1 MELLVYTNVEDVVK
15 PMLKNYNLENVDV
28 KIIKSSKNQLIL
40 KKNNK
45 VIAKMTKQSEL
56 PKFLNILE
64 NNTKEEFANREALE
78 RCGLPYIK
86 PTSHCFTNEID
97 TCCRFGNYARS
108 FGIEYNEL
116 PIISSEDAFEYR
128 FGRKPNQTEKSNFCT
143 TKEFCKNIADKFK
156 DGTQILFTMDK
167 KKIN

>member
-1 MELLVYTNVEDVVK
+1 MELSVYTNVEDIVK

-28 KIIKSSKNQLIL
+28 KIIKSPKNQLIL

-64 NNTKEEFANREALE
+64 SNTKEEFANREALE

-86 PTSHCFTNEID
+86 PTSHCCIFWYG
-97 TCCRFGNYARS
+97 FW
-108 FGIEYNEL
+108 
-116 PIISSEDAFEYR
+116 
-128 FGRKPNQTEKSNFCT
+128 NF
-143 TKEFCKNIADKFK
+143 N
-156 DGTQILFTMDK
+156 
-167 KKIN
+167 